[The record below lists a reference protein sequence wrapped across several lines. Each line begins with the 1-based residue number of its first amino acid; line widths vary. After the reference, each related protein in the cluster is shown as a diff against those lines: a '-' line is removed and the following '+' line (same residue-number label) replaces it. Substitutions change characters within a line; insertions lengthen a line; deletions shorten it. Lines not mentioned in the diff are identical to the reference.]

1 MINIKNTYK
10 HICLLIFVLSGG
22 AGTTNASVQHFS
34 KQVVDQAAIQW
45 ASRNDVK
52 AAVEELF
59 AVHEKLDEFVQN
71 IFNTYAP
78 HTSGTSHEMRNR
90 IKDLA
95 RLVTA
100 AGNVEGIYINY
111 FHTTKATHSHKK
123 NMVSA
128 RDNVVFYYFDQEQ
141 KHMLAGRP
149 VVALDGHRSFRLSP
163 YKSITREIKSSL
175 ESLCKDPEFITHTKL
190 NQVEFDNL
198 VIRIDKAIK
207 AAMATIPG
215 GLAALNAS

>member
-10 HICLLIFVLSGG
+10 HIFLLLFALSGC
-22 AGTTNASVQHFS
+22 AGTTNAAQLSS
-34 KQVVDQAAIQW
+34 KQVVDQAANQW
-45 ASRNDVK
+45 ASRDDVK
-52 AAVEELF
+52 TAVVELYS
-59 AVHEKLDEFVQN
+59 VHEKLDELVQN
-71 IFNTYAP
+71 IFNEYAP
-78 HTSGTSHEMRNR
+78 HTRGTSHEMRNR
-90 IKDLA
+90 IKYLA

-111 FHTTKATHSHKK
+111 FYATKSSRAHKK
-123 NMVSA
+123 NMESA
-128 RDNVVFYYFDQEQ
+128 RNNVIFYYFDQEQ

-149 VVALDGHRSFRLSP
+149 VVTLDGHRSFRLSP
-163 YKSITREIKSSL
+163 YKSITQVIKSSL

-215 GLAALNAS
+215 GLAALDAS

>member
-10 HICLLIFVLSGG
+10 HIYLLIFVLSGG
-22 AGTTNASVQHFS
+22 TGTTNAAVQQS
-34 KQVVDQAAIQW
+34 SNQVVDQSASQW
-45 ASRNDVK
+45 ANRDDVK
-52 AAVEELF
+52 AAVKELF
-59 AVHEKLDEFVQN
+59 AVHEKLDAFVQN
-71 IFNTYAP
+71 IFNAYAP

-111 FHTTKATHSHKK
+111 FYTTKATRSHKA
-123 NMVSA
+123 NMESSLNSFLLYYYNQELKQIL
-128 RDNVVFYYFDQEQ
+128 NVRSSILQE
-141 KHMLAGRP
+141 L
-149 VVALDGHRSFRLSP
+149 
-163 YKSITREIKSSL
+163 KSSIQYL
-175 ESLCKDPEFITHTKL
+175 RKHTDFITHTNF

-198 VIRIDKAIK
+198 VTRIDKAIK

-215 GLAALNAS
+215 GLAAIDAS